1 MQAQVDLAAVHQ
13 ADHTTPPRVAI
24 IVGSTRPG
32 RKADTVALWVLDIA
46 VRRDDATF
54 EVVDIAD
61 HALPHLNE
69 PIPARQGQY
78 THAHTRNW
86 AEKIGSFDSYVFVT
100 PEYNGSISGALKNAI
115 DFLYAEWNDKVAG
128 FIGYGIQGGVR
139 AVEHLRLIL
148 SDLNVTDVHHTIA
161 LTLAEDF
168 EDYTR
173 FTPSDPQEKNLTIML
188 DELVTQTLALRG
200 ARSTK
205 PKSTS

>member
-1 MQAQVDLAAVHQ
+1 MQAQADPDAIHQ
-13 ADHTTPPRVAI
+13 TDQSAPPRVAI

-32 RKADTVALWVLDIA
+32 RKADTVARWVLDIA
-46 VRRDDATF
+46 LRRDDATF

-61 HALPHLNE
+61 HALPHLDE

-78 THAHTRNW
+78 AHAHTRDW

-100 PEYNGSISGALKNAI
+100 PEYNGSIPGTLKNAI

-139 AVEHLRLIL
+139 AIEHLRLIL
-148 SDLNVTDVHHTIA
+148 SDLNVTGVHHTIA
-161 LTLAEDF
+161 LTFAEDF
-168 EDYTR
+168 EDYTQ
-173 FTPSDPQEKNLTIML
+173 FTPSDPQEKNLTAML

-200 ARSTK
+200 ARPT
-205 PKSTS
+205 T